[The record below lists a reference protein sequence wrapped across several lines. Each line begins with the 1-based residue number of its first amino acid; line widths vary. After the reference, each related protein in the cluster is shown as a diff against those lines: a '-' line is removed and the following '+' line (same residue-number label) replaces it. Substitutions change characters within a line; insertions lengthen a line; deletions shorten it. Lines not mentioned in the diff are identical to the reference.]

1 MEPVRVGHRQRGY
14 PPSRGRCSASR
25 PASRASIALC
35 TRDIRRL
42 SLEFRLGPVADVEGV
57 QPWGRSSPSDVRLS
71 AMGCLH
77 NGRPLQMRHPRA
89 VPAIPPR
96 FCRLGRRRAPLPDNF
111 TFDRQTQRD
120 GQFSAILRCPLS
132 GYARAVCPR
141 QVLIPLHGRR
151 HRRQFRCQTIN
162 FVSHPTELA
171 QHVALDRIRHVFDE
185 DLAPQRPAAGL
196 QPSRGAGLS
205 PIMVSLRPAPVA
217 FAHRIHLREVDNRGQ
232 CRCRPSWRYE
242 PITPTA

>member
-1 MEPVRVGHRQRGY
+1 MFSFSPGVACFNRSVHQRY
-14 PPSRGRCSASR
+14 SAPQPRIS
-25 PASRASIALC
+25 PRASC
-35 TRDIRRL
+35 GRR
-42 SLEFRLGPVADVEGV
+42 RCPTMGPFVAV
-57 QPWGRSSPSDVRLS
+57 DVRLS
-71 AMGCLH
+71 AIGCLH

-141 QVLIPLHGRR
+141 QALIPRHGRR
-151 HRRQFRCQTIN
+151 HRSQFRCQTIN
-162 FVSHPTELA
+162 FVSHPTELV

-217 FAHRIHLREVDNRGQ
+217 FAHRIRLREVDNRGQ
-232 CRCRPSWRYE
+232 CGCRPSWRYE

>member
-42 SLEFRLGPVADVEGV
+42 SLGFRLGPVADVEGV

-71 AMGCLH
+71 AIGCLH

-96 FCRLGRRRAPLPDNF
+96 FCRLGRRRAPLPGNF
-111 TFDRQTQRD
+111 TFDRQTQHD
-120 GQFSAILRCPLS
+120 GQFSAILRCPVS
-132 GYARAVCPR
+132 GCARAVCPR
-141 QVLIPLHGRR
+141 QVLIPRHGRR
-151 HRRQFRCQTIN
+151 HRSQFRCQTIN
-162 FVSHPTELA
+162 FVSHPTELV

-185 DLAPQRPAAGL
+185 NLAPQRPAAGL

-217 FAHRIHLREVDNRGQ
+217 FAHRIRLREVDNRGQ